1 MPYHLNF
8 LNFSAPYRTG
18 QVVSSVAVGGYPSR
32 GAQQGFASATPY
44 YTGPLARQ
52 PLPGST

>member
-18 QVVSSVAVGGYPSR
+18 QVVSSLALGGYPSR